1 MAAPVSGHWTFGITV
16 GYGLGLGVRMFITNC
31 AGLRTVAIKT
41 LAVTATPVPP
51 TTVTTDVALAATAT
65 LEVPPATTATLAGA
79 PATAAT
85 LEAAISANSV
95 VGGVEEESG
104 GAIVIDVVA
113 QSSISSIPFVVLS
126 MCRNSMACATNSLYQ
141 RAKNEKESKSE
152 QSMCCSTKHAVYISY
167 YDIVITCVIRTYSIS
182 ASERFAPSF
191 LLAHGSGIF
200 AIQPQIVAPTPKGSS

>member
-1 MAAPVSGHWTFGITV
+1 M
-16 GYGLGLGVRMFITNC
+16 
-31 AGLRTVAIKT
+31 
-41 LAVTATPVPP
+41 
-51 TTVTTDVALAATAT
+51 DVALAATAT
-65 LEVPPATTATLAGA
+65 LEAAPATTATLEVA

-85 LEAAISANSV
+85 LEADISANSV

-113 QSSISSIPFVVLS
+113 QSSISSIPLVVLS

-152 QSMCCSTKHAVYISY
+152 QSMCCSTKHAVHFSCYA
-167 YDIVITCVIRTYSIS
+167 IVITCVIRTYSIS